1 MKFRLPTDCDEN
13 IREIY
18 DYWLS
23 IHPSEGL
30 PARHHMDPLD
40 VPSLLP
46 KLWMANVERN
56 PVRFRY
62 RLIGSAVVQILGEDL
77 TGRYFDEC
85 FENFDGSEPHVT
97 LVDMCERGCPA
108 WRRGP
113 AVLTRKDYNIE
124 HMERI
129 FLPFA
134 NDGATVDLLL
144 ALSVYVVD
152 DGFGRIARSS
162 AIR

>member
-1 MKFRLPTDCDEN
+1 MKFGLPKDCDES
-13 IREIY
+13 IREIH

-23 IHPSEGL
+23 IHPAEGL
-30 PARHHMDPLD
+30 PARDHMDPLD

-62 RLIGSAVVQILGEDL
+62 RLIGSDVVQILGEDL
-77 TGRYFDEC
+77 TGQYFDEC
-85 FENFDGSEPHVT
+85 FENFDGSVPQTT
-97 LVDMCERGCPA
+97 LVDTCEQGCPA

-113 AVLTRKDYNIE
+113 AVLIRKDYKFKQ
-124 HMERI
+124 MERI

-144 ALSVYVVD
+144 ALSVYIVD
-152 DGFGRIARSS
+152 DGFGRAARSS
-162 AIR
+162 TIR